1 MIVKSGQSLSVGF
14 VTLYNGEATAA
25 TGTPTVVLYVNGAS
39 NGATVTVSGSNPYV
53 AALTFP
59 SLSAGDVVQLYCS
72 AAVSTKNPA
81 GFIFTAIADT
91 ARLSELATAA
101 SISALSIPTAAQNAT
116 QVRTE
121 LTTELARIDVATST
135 RASASAVSS
144 LPTAAAIADAVYDE
158 AYADHKIAGTFGKL
172 FDILRKHM
180 HIVEG
185 TVASGATPTTTTF
198 RTNLTAATG
207 AYNHQYLVFLDGA
220 LVDQGSPVYTYTQT
234 NGAVLLQEALTAAP
248 SVGDTFVILP
258 YHVHPT
264 DSIGAA
270 VQQAIQASLDSLDS
284 GIQGVMIQVSD
295 GGDLYEL
302 VQGIDSTVSGAFN
315 DGNYTYSDTIRYN
328 GSGVDG
334 VEVIAY
340 SDEAMTTFLAKTTT
354 NSLGQFTIR
363 SDVAGTAYLIFQHAD
378 YTFNVTVPQEVTL
391 A

>member
-1 MIVKSGQSLSVGF
+1 MLKTGQIWVGIFNTLDGDNIPTAPSVAPVG
-14 VTLYNGEATAA
+14 TLYVDGVA
-25 TGTPTVVLYVNGAS
+25 
-39 NGATVTVSGSNPYV
+39 NGATVTISNISTGLYKFSVTLPSLTAGQSVEIYVTATVSGSALGRVV
-53 AALTFP
+53 A
-59 SLSAGDVVQLYCS
+59 SDIGDTV
-72 AAVSTKNPA
+72 
-81 GFIFTAIADT
+81 
-91 ARLSELATAA
+91 RLSDTLTANPSSGGITSSSFASGAITAA
-101 SISALSIPTAAQNAT
+101 SIAADAIGASELSADA
-116 QVRTE
+116 
-121 LTTELARIDVATST
+121 VAE
-135 RASASAVSS
+135 
-144 LPTAAAIADAVYDE
+144 IADAVYDE
-158 AYADHKIAGTFGKL
+158 AYADHKTAGTFGKL
-172 FDILRKHM
+172 FDILRKSM

-185 TVASGATPTTTTF
+185 TVASGATPTTSTF

-234 NGAVLLQEALTAAP
+234 NGVVLLQEALTAAP

-258 YHVHPT
+258 YHVHPV
-264 DSIGAA
+264 DSIGTA
-270 VQQAIQASLDSLDS
+270 VQQAIQSALDSLDS
-284 GIQGVMIQVSD
+284 GIQGITYQVSD

-302 VQGIDSTVSGAFN
+302 VQGIDSTVTGAFN

-340 SDEAMTTFLAKTTT
+340 SDAAMTTFLAKTTT